1 MRSCLIAA
9 IFALIIS
16 IAQSADAAEFSLSGF
31 GTLGYA
37 ISDKEYAYQRFI
49 DNNGT
54 IKRDTVFGV
63 QADVKIKEQFGITLQ
78 GKFAPSEKDD
88 KDWEP
93 LLSWAFLSYRPTN
106 DWLFRLGKLRAPIYL
121 NSESMDVGVTYD
133 MARLPAEM
141 YSLAPANDF
150 IGASFSKTWNGCI
163 GDFMLDGY
171 WGKAPFHRRV
181 YMRDDAATLGRMP
194 QGANFWNI
202 ETESAGFVMTFHRNS
217 GIFHAG
223 FHYAVGEMTDGQLIP
238 GNFILQPIYYP
249 TPMGP
254 IHIAD
259 AYQPDPLSI
268 GSSIRNLVYVLGFD
282 IDLGNDFR
290 LIAEYGRHVIPDYR
304 AISDMHG
311 GYLSLLK
318 KIGKWTPYIT
328 VSGLLSEQNA
338 RELYNEV
345 NSHKIQGPAAF
356 LNPTQTQIVDS
367 LKVYE
372 QYTMAVGASYTLTP
386 KQKIKA
392 EWAQTHVG
400 DMSGFIDNPPG
411 QTISDADINVFSI
424 SYSFVF

>member
-9 IFALIIS
+9 ILVLVFPIVQAAHS
-16 IAQSADAAEFSLSGF
+16 AEFSLSGF
-31 GTLGYA
+31 GTMGYA
-37 ISDKEYAYQRFI
+37 ISDKEYTYQRFI
-49 DNNGT
+49 DDNGT

-63 QADVKIKEQFGITLQ
+63 QADVKINKQFGMTLQ

-88 KDWEP
+88 KDWDP
-93 LLSWAFLSYRPTN
+93 ILSWAFLSYRPTN

-121 NSESMDVGVTYD
+121 NSESMDVGITYN

-141 YSLAPANDF
+141 YSLSPANDF
-150 IGASFSKTWNGCI
+150 IGASFSKAWNGCI

-181 YMRDDAATLGRMP
+181 YMRDDAVMLGRMP
-194 QGANFWNI
+194 QGADFRSI
-202 ETESAGFVMTFHRNS
+202 ETESAGLVMTFQHNA
-217 GIFHAG
+217 GIFRAG
-223 FHYAVGEMTDGQLIP
+223 FHYAVGEMADGQPIP

-249 TPMGP
+249 TPTGP

-259 AYQPDPLSI
+259 AYQPDPMSI

-290 LIAEYGRHVIPDYR
+290 LLAEYGNHLIPDYR
-304 AISDMHG
+304 SISDTHG

-318 KIGKWTPYIT
+318 SIGKWTPYIT
-328 VSGLLSEQNA
+328 VSGLLSEKKA

-356 LNPTQTQIVDS
+356 LNPTQTQIIDA

-372 QYTMAVGASYTLTP
+372 QYTMTVGASYTLTP
-386 KQKIKA
+386 KQKIKV
-392 EWAQTHVG
+392 EWAQIHVG

-411 QTISDADINVFSI
+411 QTISDTDIDVFSI